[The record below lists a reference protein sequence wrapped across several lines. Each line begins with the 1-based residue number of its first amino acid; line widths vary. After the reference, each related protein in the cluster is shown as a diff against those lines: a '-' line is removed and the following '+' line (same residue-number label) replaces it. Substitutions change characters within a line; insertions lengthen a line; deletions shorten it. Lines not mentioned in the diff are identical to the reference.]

1 MIATMKKNIKLALLL
16 TAAAFNNAGWKM
28 DENGKI
34 ETKDGNP
41 IWIDANGG
49 ESVLDGGTV
58 GRLNGEARKLRERA
72 EAAEAI
78 AKQFEGLDPAKSRE
92 ALELASKIDQKQ
104 LIDAGKVE
112 EVRNQ
117 ISQQFQKEIDE
128 RDKKVTQLQST
139 LDNTLISN
147 LFKGS
152 EFIRDR
158 VAVPLDMFESTFKGN
173 FKVENGA
180 VVAYG
185 RDGNPIMSKKKIG
198 EIADPNEALEL
209 IVENYPQRDLILKAN
224 DGGGTGNNGGG
235 GNRPGNRTI
244 RRSDFEK
251 LPPAQ
256 QGEAAAKQRSGELKI
271 VDG

>member
-1 MIATMKKNIKLALLL
+1 MKKNIKLALLF

-49 ESVLDGGTV
+49 ESVLDGGTI
-58 GRLNGEARKLRERA
+58 GRLNGEAKKLRERA
-72 EAAEAI
+72 EAAETA
-78 AKQFEGLDPAKSRE
+78 AKAFEGLDPTKARE
-92 ALELASKIDQKQ
+92 AIELASKIDQKQ

-117 ISQQFQKEIDE
+117 ISQQFQKEIAE
-128 RDKKVTQLQST
+128 RDQKLTNLQST
-139 LDNTLISN
+139 LDNTMISN

-180 VVAYG
+180 IVAYD
-185 RDGNPIMSKKKIG
+185 RAGNQIMSKKKIG
-198 EIADPNEALEL
+198 EVADPSEALEL
-209 IVENYPQRDLILKAN
+209 IVEQYPQRDLILKAN
-224 DGGGTGNNGGG
+224 EGGGTGNNGGG
-235 GNRPGNRTI
+235 GNRPGSRTV
-244 RRSDFEK
+244 RRGDFEK
-251 LPPAQ
+251 MAPADQ
-256 QGEAAAKQRSGELKI
+256 AATAAKQRAGEITI
-271 VDG
+271 VD